1 MGNKSSHFYQANRP
15 ESGGADRK
23 DEREKT
29 GLHERDKQEFAASE
43 SEERE
48 SMIPR
53 SKNEAQIAR
62 DQTAEGKGE
71 GEGQDDA

>member
-29 GLHERDKQEFAASE
+29 GLHERDKQQFAAKE
-43 SEERE
+43 SEERDI
-48 SMIPR
+48 MIPR
-53 SKNEAQIAR
+53 AKSEAEIAR
-62 DQTAEGKGE
+62 DQQTEGE
-71 GEGQDDA
+71 GEEKDDA